1 MYDVGNSFSA
11 HLIKLNH
18 TLVMKHTP
26 FCSFGLETSSRA
38 RVRLALVLLLSFAA
52 LPAMAAESET
62 LIDYQRQIKPLL
74 ARHCYACHGPD
85 REGQDND
92 LRLDR
97 REDAIAFAI
106 LPGDPD
112 SSSLLERIE
121 TEDEDLRM
129 PPPDTKKPGL
139 NSEEIALLRTWI
151 SQDAP
156 FEEHWAHRPPRRVPP
171 ASEVRPWSRGPV
183 DHFIVGTQQREG
195 LAPAKTA
202 DRRTLIRRL
211 SLDLI
216 GLPPTEEEVAAF
228 LQDQSPGAYQR
239 VVDRLLA
246 SPHFGERMAIYWLD
260 LVRYADTGG
269 YHGDNDRNHAPFR
282 DYVVEAFNE
291 NLSYDRFMREQ
302 LAGDL
307 LPNATRRQKIASG
320 FNRLNMT
327 TREGGAQPKEYM
339 AIYAADRVRNTGSIF
354 LGLTLGCC
362 QCHDHK
368 FDPYTMRDFYSM
380 AAFFA
385 DVKETLVGIQKPIT
399 LLDQQ
404 QTQRVHD
411 LNEVIDAAKTVLAG
425 ESELWDREQAA
436 WEKTEKPTTDMGWQ
450 QPADIL
456 ISSDAKTEFEKM
468 QDGSMLALGERSA
481 NDTYRI
487 DLPIPKQGLS
497 AFELELLP
505 HASLPRQG
513 PGRAG
518 NGNFVLSEFE
528 LWQGDTSL
536 PISAAVASHSQGG
549 WEIEKSIDGD
559 VHTGWAI
566 RPKIGQRL
574 TAYFELAEPLVAGQQ
589 GNVQVRLRQLYGS
602 GYVIGRLKLRTTAAA
617 QPLDVL
623 RPRLPYK
630 AVYDVLA
637 KNASQRSVEDAQL
650 VRDHFRR
657 IAPETE
663 AVRKVIQDAAKE
675 KKYIEDAA
683 RKVLVTMAAEPRVVR
698 ILARGD
704 WQDET
709 GEVVEPAVPE
719 SLGSIQAT
727 DGGRPGRLDLAR
739 WLADPENPL
748 TARVFVNRLW
758 KLMFGRGLVHSLGD
772 FGSQGLPPTHPELL
786 DFLAR
791 DFIDSDWDIKQLL
804 RQIVTSSAYR
814 QSSDTTEAQLAED
827 PENLWLARQGR
838 FRLDAEVVRDN
849 ALALSGLLVPAIGGE
864 SVRPYQ
870 PEGYLAHLNF
880 PPRTY
885 KHDKGENQYRRGLYT
900 FWQRTF
906 LHPAMALFDAPS
918 REECTVER
926 PQSNTPLQALLLLND
941 PSYVEAARA
950 LAVRILQEGGRD
962 DKARLDY
969 LFQRAL
975 ARNIESAEREL
986 LSALLAKHRDYYRQH
1001 PEQAEAMGQN
1011 GMHQSPAGLDRV
1023 ELAAWTNAAR
1033 TVLNLHE
1040 TITRN

>member
-1 MYDVGNSFSA
+1 M
-11 HLIKLNH
+11 NH
-18 TLVMKHTP
+18 HR
-26 FCSFGLETSSRA
+26 SFGN
-38 RVRLALVLLLSFAA
+38 VRLTEQRTILRLAIVISIALSG
-52 LPAMAAESET
+52 LPLKAEESAT
-62 LIDYQRQIKPLL
+62 PIDYQRQIKPLL
-74 ARHCYACHGPD
+74 AQHCYACHGPD
-85 REGQDND
+85 RDGQDND

-97 REDAIAFAI
+97 REDAVASAI
-106 LPGDPD
+106 VPRDPD

-139 NSEEIALLRTWI
+139 DSQEVALLRRWI
-151 SQDAP
+151 REGAP
-156 FEEHWAHRPPRRVPP
+156 FEEHWAHRPPRRVPRDG
-171 ASEVRPWSRGPV
+171 AVHQWTRGPV
-183 DHFIVGTQQREG
+183 DDFIADAQTELG
-195 LAPAKTA
+195 LTPANAA

-216 GLPPTEEEVAAF
+216 GLPPTEQEVAAF

-246 SPHFGERMAIYWLD
+246 SPHFGERMAVYWLD

-291 NLSYDRFMREQ
+291 NVSYDRFIREQ

-307 LPNATRRQKIASG
+307 LPNATRREKIASG

-385 DVKETLVGIQKPIT
+385 DVKETLVGVQKPIA

-404 QTQRVHD
+404 QTQRIHD
-411 LNEVIDAAKTVLAG
+411 LDEVMSAAKTVLEG
-425 ESELWDREQAA
+425 ESDAWDRAQAA
-436 WEKTEKPTTDMGWQ
+436 WERKEKPASDLGWQ
-450 QPADIL
+450 SPAGMI
-456 ISSDAKTEFEKM
+456 ISSEAETEFETLE
-468 QDGSMLALGERSA
+468 DGSKLALGERSA
-481 NDTYRI
+481 SDTYLI
-487 DLPIPKQGLS
+487 DLPVPAAGLS

-505 HASLPRQG
+505 HPSLPRQG

-518 NGNFVLSEFE
+518 NGNLVLSECE
-528 LWQGDTSL
+528 LWQGDNRL
-536 PISAAVASHSQGG
+536 AFAEAIASHSQSG
-549 WEIEKSIDGD
+549 WEIEKSIDQD

-566 RPKIGQRL
+566 RPKVGERL
-574 TAYFELAEPLVAGQQ
+574 TAYFALAKPLAANQEGK
-589 GNVQVRLRQLYGS
+589 VQLRLRQLYGS
-602 GYVIGRLKLRTTAAA
+602 GYVIGRLKLRTTAAEK
-617 QPLDVL
+617 PLDAIK
-623 RPRLPYK
+623 PRLPYK

-637 KNASQRSVEDAQL
+637 QNETLRSAEDTRL
-650 VRDHFRR
+650 LRDHFRR
-657 IAPETE
+657 TASET
-663 AVRKVIQDAAKE
+663 ASVRKVIQDAVAE
-675 KKYIEDAA
+675 KKQIENTA
-683 RKVLVTMAAEPRVVR
+683 RKVLVTMAEKPRVVR

-709 GEVVEPAVPE
+709 GEVVQPAVPE
-719 SLGSIQAT
+719 SLGSIKAV
-727 DGGRPGRLDLAR
+727 DGQRPGRLELAG

-748 TARVFVNRLW
+748 TSRVFVNRLW

-772 FGSQGLPPTHPELL
+772 FGSQGSLPTHPELL

-791 DFIDSDWDIKQLL
+791 DFIDSGWDIKQLL
-804 RQIVTSSAYR
+804 RQMVTSSVYR
-814 QSSDTTEAQLAED
+814 QSSDTTEGQLTED
-827 PENLWLARQGR
+827 PDNLWLARQGR
-838 FRLDAEVVRDN
+838 FRLDAEMVRDN

-885 KHDKGENQYRRGLYT
+885 KHDEGENQYRRGLYT

-918 REECTVER
+918 REECTVTR

-950 LAVRILQEGGRD
+950 LAVRILREGGND
-962 DKARLDY
+962 DAARLEY

-975 ARNIESAEREL
+975 ARNIESAEREVL
-986 LSALLAKHRDYYRQH
+986 IALLTKHRDHYRQH
-1001 PEQAEAMGQN
+1001 PEQAEALGQN
-1011 GMHQSPAGLDRV
+1011 GLHQAPTEFDPV

>member
-1 MYDVGNSFSA
+1 MFNASTTVGDD
-11 HLIKLNH
+11 
-18 TLVMKHTP
+18 TP
-26 FCSFGLETSSRA
+26 T
-38 RVRLALVLLLSFAA
+38 
-52 LPAMAAESET
+52 
-62 LIDYQRQIKPLL
+62 IDYQRQIKPLL
-74 ARHCYACHGPD
+74 AQHCYACHGPD
-85 REGQDND
+85 REGQEND

-97 REDAIAFAI
+97 REDALAAAI
-106 LPGDPD
+106 VPGDPD
-112 SSSLLERIE
+112 SSSLLERIHSK
-121 TEDEDLRM
+121 DPDLRM
-129 PPPDTKKPGL
+129 PPPATKKPQL
-139 NSEEIALLRTWI
+139 DKEEIALLREWVA
-151 SQDAP
+151 QGAA
-156 FEEHWAHRPPRRVPP
+156 FEEHWAHRPPTRLPP
-171 ASEVRPWSRGPV
+171 QGEVRSWTRGPV
-183 DHFIVGTQQREG
+183 DDFITDYQEREG
-195 LAPAKTA
+195 LSPAVAA

-216 GLPPTEEEVAAF
+216 GLPPTEQEVAAF
-228 LQDQSPGAYQR
+228 LADTAPGAYER

-291 NLSYDRFMREQ
+291 NISYDRFIREQ

-307 LPNATRRQKIASG
+307 LPNATQRQKIASG

-385 DVKETLVGIQKPIT
+385 DVKETLVGIQKPIV

-404 QTQRVHD
+404 QTQRIHD
-411 LNEVIDAAKTVLAG
+411 LGEVTAAARTLLAG
-425 ESELWDREQAA
+425 DSQAWDTAQAV
-436 WEKTEKPTTDMGWQ
+436 WEEKEKPTIHLGWQ
-450 QPADIL
+450 QPTDVAIK
-456 ISSDAKTEFEKM
+456 SEAEAKFEVLE
-468 QDGSMLALGERSA
+468 DGSLLALGERA
-481 NDTYRI
+481 AQDTYQI
-487 DLPIPKQGLS
+487 NLPIPEKGLS

-513 PGRAG
+513 PGLAG
-518 NGNFVLSEFE
+518 NGNFVLSECE
-528 LWQGDTSL
+528 IWRDDAQLSL
-536 PISAAVASHSQGG
+536 SEAIASHSQGG

-566 RPKIGQRL
+566 RPKVGQRL
-574 TAYFELAEPLVAGQQ
+574 TAYFSLAQPIEAGQQ
-589 GNVQVRLRQLYGS
+589 GQVQIRLQQRYGS
-602 GYVIGRLKLRTTAAA
+602 GYLIGRLKLRTTAVD
-617 QPLDVL
+617 QPLEVIK
-623 RPRLPYK
+623 PRLPYRE
-630 AVYDVLA
+630 VYDALA
-637 KNASQRSVEDAQL
+637 QSELKRSKEEARL
-650 VRDHFRR
+650 LREHFRQL
-657 IAPETE
+657 APET
-663 AVRKVIQDAAKE
+663 ASVRKVIQDAEAE
-675 KKYIEDAA
+675 KKLIEDAA
-683 RKVLVTMAAEPRVVR
+683 RKVLVTMAEKPREVR
-698 ILARGD
+698 ILGRGD
-704 WQDET
+704 WQDES
-709 GEVVEPAVPE
+709 GEIVAPAVPE
-719 SLGSIQAT
+719 SLGSIEIA
-727 DGGRPGRLDLAR
+727 DGQRPGRLDLAR
-739 WLADPENPL
+739 WLADPQNPL

-758 KLMFGRGLVHSLGD
+758 RLMFGRGLVQSLGD
-772 FGSQGLPPTHPELL
+772 FGSQGSPPTHPDLL

-791 DFIDSDWDIKQLL
+791 DFVDGGWDVKQLL
-804 RQIVTSSAYR
+804 RQIVTTSAYR
-814 QSSDTTEAQLAED
+814 QSSDTAGDQLEQD

-849 ALALSGLLVPAIGGE
+849 ALALSGLLVPKIGGE

-885 KHDKGENQYRRGLYT
+885 QHDKDENQYRRGLYT

-918 REECTVER
+918 REECTVAR

-941 PSYVEAARA
+941 PTYVEAARA
-950 LAVRILQEGGRD
+950 LAIRILQEGGGD
-962 DKARLDY
+962 DPARLDY
-969 LFQRAL
+969 VFRRAL
-975 ARNIESAEREL
+975 ARGIEPTESEVL
-986 LSALLAKHRDYYRQH
+986 GALLEKHRVHYQQH
-1001 PEQAEAMGQN
+1001 PDRAEALGKN
-1011 GMHQSPAGLDRV
+1011 GLHRVPEDIDPV
-1023 ELAAWTNAAR
+1023 ELAAWTNVAR